1 MDFEWHHKSK
11 DLGNKPAVIDI
22 HSETVCNDNFRSAIW
37 TGEHLQVT
45 VMSIP
50 CGGEIGLESHEHLD
64 QLLKIESGCANV
76 YMGKTKDCVKF
87 FQKANQNYAI
97 LIPAGTWH
105 NVINACQ
112 QPLKIFSV
120 YAPPQH
126 PFGTVHKTK
135 LDSDLAED

>member
-1 MDFEWHHKSK
+1 MDFEWKNKSK
-11 DLGNKPAVIDI
+11 DLGDRPSVIDL
-22 HSETVCNDNFRSAIW
+22 HNETVCNDNFRTVIW

-50 CGGEIGLESHEHLD
+50 CGGEIGLENHEDLD
-64 QLLKIESGCANV
+64 QLLKLENGCANV
-76 YMGKTKDCVKF
+76 YIGKTKDSVKF
-87 FQKANQNYAI
+87 FGKINQNYAI
-97 LIPAGTWH
+97 IIPAGTWH
-105 NVINACQ
+105 NVINACR